1 MKSNSPDPPAAVQRN
16 GRRKDEKHTPGVRS
30 KVKQQRKA
38 DMDLRQLCIHPTAR
52 EALGGLQ
59 SKYKNMMDDAA
70 RQAAMEIAAAVVASA
85 EELGHGD
92 LEDSDEEDEEEEES
106 ELRHIDDEDEE
117 DDDDAME
124 QLEFDDED
132 EDED

>member
-1 MKSNSPDPPAAVQRN
+1 MKSNSPDPPAAVQCN

-92 LEDSDEEDEEEEES
+92 LEDSDAKSRLVAWLLVTQNEPLL
-106 ELRHIDDEDEE
+106 LRHLPPLHRT
-117 DDDDAME
+117 A
-124 QLEFDDED
+124 
-132 EDED
+132 

>member
-1 MKSNSPDPPAAVQRN
+1 MQRN

-92 LEDSDEEDEEEEES
+92 LEDSDEEEEEES
-106 ELRHIDDEDEE
+106 ELRHIDDEE

-132 EDED
+132 ED

>member
-1 MKSNSPDPPAAVQRN
+1 M
-16 GRRKDEKHTPGVRS
+16 RKKQHGAGNVSAFPSHVPTCLPG
-30 KVKQQRKA
+30 
-38 DMDLRQLCIHPTAR
+38 D
-52 EALGGLQ
+52 GLQ

>member
-85 EELGHGD
+85 EELGHVD
-92 LEDSDEEDEEEEES
+92 LEDSDEEDEEES
-106 ELRHIDDEDEE
+106 ELRHIDDEE

>member
-1 MKSNSPDPPAAVQRN
+1 LKSNSPDPPAAVQRN

-92 LEDSDEEDEEEEES
+92 LEDSDEEDEEES
-106 ELRHIDDEDEE
+106 ELRHIDDEE

-132 EDED
+132 ED